1 MSAAFKLTIC
11 TSYVSKVEYGEPSI
25 GVLNI
30 IYNHS
35 PMKINR
41 GREKVD
47 DKENDIFP
55 PPMTYAATRVPKARY
70 PAAMTA
76 REGVPIR

>member
-1 MSAAFKLTIC
+1 
-11 TSYVSKVEYGEPSI
+11 
-25 GVLNI
+25 
-30 IYNHS
+30 
-35 PMKINR
+35 MKINR

-47 DKENDIFP
+47 DKENDVFP
-55 PPMTYAATRVPKARY
+55 VPFRDYAATRVPSARY